1 MARTVFL
8 LLLSSGWSWCQT
20 DACEV
25 EFSERK
31 KSFINKELHVE
42 KNSVE

>member
-8 LLLSSGWSWCQT
+8 LLLSSGWSWRQT